1 MRQIKIEVDI
11 KSKISDVSGLQM
23 FQLIRYAALL
33 LVGVLLAKS
42 GLSSDEI
49 GQYETFLLVG
59 GFFSFFWVN
68 GLIKALLPL
77 SADES
82 INQKSLLFN
91 AFLLLLGSAV
101 LSALVYL
108 IFSKPVSVL
117 LLNGGNIISKGLLAA
132 YLILNSPG
140 LLVEYVYLIRKQS
153 VRIPIYGIIIF
164 GIHLAAVG
172 IPPLLGFPIIY
183 SIYGL
188 IAVSLIK
195 FIWIGVILW
204 KQKCFVIDRE
214 LLKKFGHLGIP
225 LIASTLLSSS
235 AQYID
240 GFIITSNYGPADLA
254 IFRYGARELPLS
266 MILANTLS
274 VAMISRFNTNDF
286 KSPLAELRSEIY
298 RLGNLLF
305 PLTIVLLCT
314 SHLLFPIVFS
324 AGFKQSATIFNI
336 YLLLIISR
344 LAIPQTILTGKGLNN
359 ILVWAS
365 TFEIIVN
372 VTSSVV
378 LALFFG
384 IEGVAYG
391 TIIAC
396 IFEKCYLGYRLKKE
410 LNIVPSQY
418 IPMKQYLSYS
428 AIVAVIFIIVE
439 FIIY

>member
-1 MRQIKIEVDI
+1 MDI

-59 GFFSFFWVN
+59 GGFSFFWVN
-68 GLIKALLPL
+68 GFVKALLPL
-77 SADES
+77 SSDES
-82 INQKSLLFN
+82 VDQRSLLYN
-91 AFLLLLGSAV
+91 AFLLMLGSAV
-101 LSALVYL
+101 LSALAFL
-108 IFSKPVSVL
+108 LLSKPVSVL
-117 LLNGGNIISKGLLAA
+117 LLNGGDVISKPLLAL

-140 LLVEYVYLIRKQS
+140 LLVEYVYLIKKQS
-153 VRIPIYGIIIF
+153 FRIPMYGIIIF
-164 GIHLAAVG
+164 TVHLALVG
-172 IPPLLGFPIIY
+172 LPPLLGFPILY
-183 SIYGL
+183 SVYGL
-188 IAVSLIK
+188 LLVSLIK
-195 FIWIGVILW
+195 FIWIGIIVW
-204 KQKCFVIDRE
+204 KQQFFVVDRD
-214 LLKKFGHLGIP
+214 LLRKFGNLGLP

-240 GFIITSNYGPADLA
+240 GFIITSNYGTADLA

-274 VAMISRFNTNDF
+274 VAMISRFNTMDY
-286 KSPLAELRSEIY
+286 KSPLAELRSEVY

-305 PLTIVLLCT
+305 PLTIVLLVT
-314 SHLLFPIVFS
+314 SHLFFPLVFS

-344 LAIPQTILTGKGLNN
+344 LAIPQTILTGKGMNT

-365 TFEIIVN
+365 SFEILIN
-372 VTSSVV
+372 VSISIV
-378 LALFFG
+378 LAQFFG

-391 TIIAC
+391 TIVAC
-396 IFEKCYLGYRLKKE
+396 FFEKVYLAYQLKKK
-410 LNIVPSQY
+410 LNITPAQYVPV
-418 IPMKQYLSYS
+418 KQYLLYS
-428 AIVAVIFIIVE
+428 IAVLMVFSVVE
-439 FIIY
+439 FVIY